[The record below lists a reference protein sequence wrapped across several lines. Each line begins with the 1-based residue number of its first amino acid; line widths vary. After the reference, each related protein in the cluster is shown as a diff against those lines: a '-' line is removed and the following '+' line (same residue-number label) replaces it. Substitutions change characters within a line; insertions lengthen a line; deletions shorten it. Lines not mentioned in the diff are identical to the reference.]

1 MKRKGRKNEMV
12 VKFKD
17 MKFYDLFT
25 FPGEEQL
32 FIKITQ
38 FRPNSDNEVT
48 SHCILAN
55 ANAVALDDSAWLNV
69 IADEMVVIVP
79 E

>member
-1 MKRKGRKNEMV
+1 MV

-17 MKFYDLFT
+17 VKFYDLFT

-32 FIKITQ
+32 FIKITPYC
-38 FRPNSDNEVT
+38 PNSDYEVT
-48 SHCILAN
+48 SHCILSE

-69 IADEMVVIVP
+69 IADEMVVNVP
-79 E
+79 GQGWEPLE

>member
-1 MKRKGRKNEMV
+1 MV
-12 VKFKD
+12 VKFNDLKCC
-17 MKFYDLFT
+17 DLFT

-32 FIKITQ
+32 FIKMIQ
-38 FRPNSDNEVT
+38 LCPNLDKAEET
-48 SHCILAN
+48 SHCILSH

-69 IADEMVVIVP
+69 IADEMVVPVP